1 MKLTHFTLAA
11 LALTFFL
18 SCSNSKK
25 NSSNDSDTATINSTT
40 EITSSDNSTKLDSAS
55 IKFLR
60 DAAII
65 EMANIEIGNK
75 IIQLGTTNDIL
86 MFAKTLVKDQTASG
100 NALKNL
106 AAKKGFELP
115 KTLPNEQIQ
124 TIKRLE
130 TFREDGKNEFFV
142 DTMIKD
148 YQTTI
153 DIFAE
158 AAKSTDPD
166 IAAFAELKKPTLQK
180 HYDEVIK
187 IKKKIIESKAG
198 QGEDP
203 LKKSDQKNFEKSS

>member
-1 MKLTHFTLAA
+1 MKLTHFILAA
-11 LALTFFL
+11 TAFIIFS

-25 NSSNDSDTATINSTT
+25 NSSNDSDTAMINSTT
-40 EITSSDNSTKLDSAS
+40 EITSNDNSTKLDSAG

-65 EMANIEIGNK
+65 GMANIEIGNK

-86 MFAKTLVKDQTASG
+86 NFATTLVKDQTASG
-100 NALKNL
+100 NALNIL
-106 AAKKGFELP
+106 ATKKGFELP
-115 KTLPNEQIQ
+115 KTLPVPEIQ

-130 TFREDGKNEFFV
+130 TFKEDGKNEFFV

-148 YQTTI
+148 HQTTI
-153 DIFAE
+153 DVFAA

-166 IAAFAELKKPTLQK
+166 IAAFAELTKPTLQK
-180 HYDEVIK
+180 HYEELIK
-187 IKKKIIESKAG
+187 IKKKITESKAG

-203 LKKSDQKNFEKSS
+203 LKKSDQKNFKKTG

>member
-25 NSSNDSDTATINSTT
+25 NSSNDSDTTTVSTNS
-40 EITSSDNSTKLDSAS
+40 EITSNDNSMKLDSAS

-60 DAAII
+60 NAAII

-75 IIQLGTTNDIL
+75 IIQLGSTNDIL
-86 MFAKTLVKDQTASG
+86 NFAKILVKDQTASG

-106 AAKKGFELP
+106 ATKKGFGLP
-115 KTLPNEQIQ
+115 KTLPNAQIQ

-142 DTMIKD
+142 NTMIKD
-148 YQTTI
+148 HQNTI
-153 DIFAE
+153 DIFAA
-158 AAKSTDPD
+158 AAKSPDPD
-166 IAAFAELKKPTLQK
+166 IAAFAELTKPTLQK
-180 HYDEVIK
+180 HYEEVTK

-203 LKKSDQKNFEKSS
+203 LKKSDQKNFEKPQ